1 MQKELENVS
10 CALTNFFGRDITR
23 HTEFQDAIKDAVE
36 GLPGSSYENP
46 LLLLSK
52 IKIQNLKRRD
62 VVPLS
67 ATIGDLIGGIVAED
81 HVDNVALQSS
91 YGKAIVRHG
100 IKTNQLKE
108 GTTFMAFAGEY
119 RWRSKFIEK
128 FFD

>member
-1 MQKELENVS
+1 M
-10 CALTNFFGRDITR
+10 
-23 HTEFQDAIKDAVE
+23 E
-36 GLPGSSYENP
+36 GLPGASYENP
-46 LLLLSK
+46 LRLLSK
-52 IKIQNLKRRD
+52 IEMQNLKRRD
-62 VVPLS
+62 VIPLS

-91 YGKAIVRHG
+91 HGEAIVKHG

-108 GTTFMAFAGEY
+108 GVTFMAFAGEY